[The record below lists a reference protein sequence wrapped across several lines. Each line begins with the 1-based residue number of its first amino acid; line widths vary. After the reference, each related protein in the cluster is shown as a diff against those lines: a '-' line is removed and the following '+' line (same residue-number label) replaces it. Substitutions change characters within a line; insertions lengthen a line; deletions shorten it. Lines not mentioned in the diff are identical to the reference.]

1 MFERLSSMFA
11 PRPDARGTV
20 RPLYGAIV
28 AAARAPHWYRAGG
41 VADTIDGRFEMIA
54 ALLSLT
60 IERLEA
66 LPGLKSEMALLA
78 ETFVEDMD
86 GQLRQSGIGDVV
98 VGKHIGRMMG
108 ALGGRISAYRAAF
121 EAETEGPGDPD
132 ATMIRNLYRGEA
144 PAASAL
150 AHSRAALTAFRAQ
163 LAQCDAAA
171 LLAGDIKGPDAL

>member
-1 MFERLSSMFA
+1 MFARLSSLFA
-11 PRPDARGTV
+11 PRPDPRVAML
-20 RPLYGAIV
+20 PLYDAIV

-41 VADTIDGRFEMIA
+41 VPDTIDGRFEMVA

-60 IERLEA
+60 IERLDSFPE
-66 LPGLKSEMALLA
+66 LKSEMALLG

-108 ALGGRISAYRAAF
+108 ALGGRFSAYRAAF
-121 EAETEGPGDPD
+121 EADGDLG

-144 PAASAL
+144 PTPDAL
-150 AHSRAALTAFRAQ
+150 SHSSAALTAFRDL
-163 LAQCDAAA
+163 LAQRDADA
-171 LLAGDIKGPDAL
+171 LLAGDIEGPDAA